1 MRLRSSFDQERHFV
15 PVLLG
20 AALVLCLL
28 APASGFAQQDRS
40 AQEKKGAFIDGEY
53 IEDYVYVPDFITPEE
68 VKKSIDEHSTGMVIV
83 DTAAPPVWEDE
94 HIPGAVNFP
103 YNKNITAPV
112 PLPRDKMLVIYCAC
126 KDHEDSTDVA
136 RQLSLLGYRN
146 VKVLKGGWFKWVD
159 LKYKTE
165 SKDDP
170 KAAK

>member
-1 MRLRSSFDQERHFV
+1 MRQTSSRGYERHFL
-15 PVLLG
+15 PVVG
-20 AALVLCLL
+20 AALAFCLL
-28 APASGFAQQDRS
+28 APASGFAQQQS
-40 AQEKKGAFIDGEY
+40 KKGAFIDGEFV
-53 IEDYVYVPDFITPEE
+53 EDYVYVPDFIAPEDL
-68 VKKSIDEHSTGMVIV
+68 KKQIDEKSPNLVIV
-83 DTAAPPVWEDE
+83 DTAAPPVWEEE

-103 YNKNITAPV
+103 YDKNITAPV
-112 PLPRDKMLVIYCAC
+112 PLPREKTLVIYCAC

-165 SKDDP
+165 SAESKDEK